1 MKLPILNVIISASI
15 FLTSCSGGMEKP
27 TFQKDENRME
37 DLKNYLPC
45 GDSTYYKLL
54 SVNVTN
60 SDFSE
65 NGRTHT
71 LLTMHGKL
79 RRNGIVVRTGILVGE
94 SEYTPYMKRLSH
106 INGFDSIITVL
117 SDASIEKIKASLKTR
132 HPMTIFVNG
141 DNSHIET
148 GQIDRPVFK
157 QKIYDYLYDKPKSI
171 LLIKDTVLRIKS
183 NTDTIIG
190 LKNTGDEKLYIYD
203 IDSSC
208 ECNKV
213 SVDKTSIDKGETV
226 QLYVEHKSNGKAK
239 VRTNILIYSNDID
252 GIKEIVLEAQN

>member
-1 MKLPILNVIISASI
+1 MRFPILNVIMSASI

-27 TFQKDENRME
+27 TFQKNEHRME

-45 GDSTYYKLL
+45 GDSTCSKLL
-54 SVNVTN
+54 SVNVAN

-71 LLTMHGKL
+71 LLTIQDNL
-79 RRNGIVVRTGILVGE
+79 RRNGIVVRTDILVGE
-94 SEYTPYMKRLSH
+94 SEYTPYMKRLSR

-117 SDASIEKIKASLKTR
+117 SDDSIEKIKALLRTKR
-132 HPMTIFVNG
+132 PMTIFVNG

-157 QKIYDYLYDKPKSI
+157 QKIYDYLYDKQKTI
-171 LLIKDTVLRIKS
+171 MLIKDTVLRIKS

-190 LKNTGDEKLYIYD
+190 LKNTGDEKTIYI
-203 IDSSC
+203 
-208 ECNKV
+208 
-213 SVDKTSIDKGETV
+213 
-226 QLYVEHKSNGKAK
+226 
-239 VRTNILIYSNDID
+239 
-252 GIKEIVLEAQN
+252 